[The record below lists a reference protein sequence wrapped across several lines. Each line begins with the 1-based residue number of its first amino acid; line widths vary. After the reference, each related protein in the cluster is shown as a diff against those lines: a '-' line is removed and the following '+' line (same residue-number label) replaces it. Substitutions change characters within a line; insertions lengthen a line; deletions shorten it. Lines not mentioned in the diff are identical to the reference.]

1 MCSGGGGSRATIY
14 APDTGA
20 YGRMAQQQLD
30 LIKSTQSNDVLAKQS
45 QLDATI
51 RQQQDVMKSLN
62 DVATTRASDTSAYAA
77 RLAAL
82 VGAPAP
88 DKAAKAPVIGTD
100 RAGQSR
106 ATGKKSL
113 RIERSMET
121 SQGAGS
127 GLNITTGGT

>member
-1 MCSGGGGSRATIY
+1 MCSGGGGSPATIY

-30 LIKSTQSNDVLAKQS
+30 LMKSTQSNDVLVKQG
-45 QLDATI
+45 QLDAAI
-51 RQQQDVMKSLN
+51 RQQQDVLKSLN
-62 DVATTRASDTSAYAA
+62 DVTTARANDTSAYAA

-82 VGAPAP
+82 MGAPP
-88 DKAAKAPVIGTD
+88 PEKAAKAPVIGTD

-113 RIERSMET
+113 RIERSMEAF
-121 SQGAGS
+121 QGAGS

>member
-1 MCSGGGGSRATIY
+1 MCGGGGSPAKIY

-20 YGRMAQQQLD
+20 YDRMAQKQLD
-30 LIKSTQSNDVLAKQS
+30 LIKSAQSNEVLAKQG

-51 RQQQDVMKSLN
+51 RQQQDVLSKLG
-62 DVATTRASDTSAYAA
+62 DVSTARATDTSAYAA
-77 RLAAL
+77 RLSAL
-82 VGAPAP
+82 LGAPAP
-88 DKAAKAPVIGTD
+88 EKAAKTPVVGSD

-113 RIERSMET
+113 RIERSTET

>member
-1 MCSGGGGSRATIY
+1 
-14 APDTGA
+14 
-20 YGRMAQQQLD
+20 MAQQQLD